1 MERVNVSGFY
11 LLKKK
16 NKKTM
21 GDILKKTQELID
33 EGRFTEI
40 RRENYPK
47 STVNWFDALDD
58 DRANGTTCKGSG
70 KGEADTN
77 RITIQKP
84 EIN

>member
-1 MERVNVSGFY
+1 MERVNASGLY

-21 GDILKKTQELID
+21 GDILKNTQELID

-40 RRENYPK
+40 RRGKYPK
-47 STVNWFDALDD
+47 LETNWFDALDD
-58 DRANGTTCKGSG
+58 DRTNGTTCDGSG
-70 KGEADTN
+70 KGEADIN